1 MKSFDVA
8 VIGGGPGGYVAAIRA
23 AQLGLEVV
31 LIEEN
36 HIGGTCLNHGCIP
49 TKALLHS
56 AGLYNDIRNSS
67 SFGVNVRDVSFDY
80 KKMAG
85 QKDAVDKGSSLELLM
100 GESDDLSGL
109 LIDAQKAELS
119 LQLALQIRNKV
130 IDAYNEVMRMS
141 V

>member
-1 MKSFDVA
+1 MNDKKFMESDGSFKD
-8 VIGGGPGGYVAAIRA
+8 I
-23 AQLGLEVV
+23 L
-31 LIEEN
+31 
-36 HIGGTCLNHGCIP
+36 TDSF
-49 TKALLHS
+49 KA
-56 AGLYNDIRNSS
+56 
-67 SFGVNVRDVSFDY
+67 
-80 KKMAG
+80 AG
-85 QKDAVDKGSSLELLM
+85 QAESIDKGSSLELLM

>member
-1 MKSFDVA
+1 MSVNPITPNITQLFISDPVSSAASELKGSRDSFANVLTEAFNTASQTD
-8 VIGGGPGGYVAAIRA
+8 AA
-23 AQLGLEVV
+23 
-31 LIEEN
+31 
-36 HIGGTCLNHGCIP
+36 
-49 TKALLHS
+49 
-56 AGLYNDIRNSS
+56 
-67 SFGVNVRDVSFDY
+67 
-80 KKMAG
+80 
-85 QKDAVDKGSSLELLM
+85 DKGSALQMLM